1 MSRRDVIV
9 VGARCAGAPLAM
21 LLARRGH
28 DVLLV
33 DRVTFPKD
41 TISTLYIHRPGVVL
55 LERWGLL
62 DRLVETGCPAI
73 DRVRWHLEDVELAGR
88 LPEHEGG
95 ADTYAPRRTVLD
107 HLLVQAAGDAGAE
120 VAEGASVTGV
130 IGRDGRVAGV
140 RLRSGSGEHD
150 VPARMVVGADGMFS
164 TIARE
169 VDAATVREAPAL
181 TISYYAIYDMPGPRT
196 GSEVFVGD
204 RVGGARAPTHD
215 GRTLVAI
222 SWPRDAS
229 DEVRRDLDGSF
240 QRAIEDLPGLAEQV
254 GAGRQ
259 VEPVAGMRRLPNV
272 IRRSHGPGW
281 ALAGDAGYVKD
292 PITAQ
297 GITDAFHD
305 AQSLA
310 DAIDAGLRGESDLDG
325 ALAAHQRQRDEAAA
339 PFFEWT
345 LRTAE
350 LRPLKPRTRQLFQ
363 AIAADDQATTDFLGI
378 NAKLTDPDAFFAPAN
393 TSAILQAAT

>member
-1 MSRRDVIV
+1 MCR
-9 VGARCAGAPLAM
+9 GAAG
-21 LLARRGH
+21 
-28 DVLLV
+28 
-33 DRVTFPKD
+33 
-41 TISTLYIHRPGVVL
+41 
-55 LERWGLL
+55 
-62 DRLVETGCPAI
+62 PAI

-88 LPEHEGG
+88 LPEHEDG
-95 ADTYAPRRTVLD
+95 ADTYAPRRRVLD
-107 HLLVQAAGDAGAE
+107 HLLVQAAADAGAE

-130 IGRDGRVAGV
+130 IGRDGRVAAV

-150 VPARMVVGADGMFS
+150 VNARMVVGADGMFS

-196 GSEVFVGD
+196 GSEG
-204 RVGGARAPTHD
+204 
-215 GRTLVAI
+215 
-222 SWPRDAS
+222 
-229 DEVRRDLDGSF
+229 
-240 QRAIEDLPGLAEQV
+240 
-254 GAGRQ
+254 
-259 VEPVAGMRRLPNV
+259 V

-310 DAIDAGLRGESDLDG
+310 DAIDAGLRGESDLDQ

-378 NAKLTDPDAFFAPAN
+378 NAKLTDPDDFFAPAN